1 MGGKTKEEKY
11 KSQFYVKSYEKER
24 RNNGD
29 VQQRLSGPL
38 MPEYV
43 QTTGRKTVQKISKK
57 RKGEVKIRVH

>member
-24 RNNGD
+24 RRNNGD
-29 VQQRLSGPL
+29 VQQRLSSPL

-43 QTTGRKTVQKISKK
+43 
-57 RKGEVKIRVH
+57 